1 MGFYDVS
8 NCIPIDVVLKNHNDK
23 NKEIN
28 GLIDYISKCDIDL
41 EKVIFVMDRA
51 YFSYDLFN
59 LLNERN
65 IKFVIRIKNN
75 SEYLNK
81 NTKKKNK
88 RNLNNIRFVSYSA
101 QIEETKKDK
110 NNNDVKIIRTLQCHL
125 ATNLENNYDDENIK
139 NIYVSRWDIEV
150 FFKLIKKNFKFANL
164 TVNWIFINLSAHKC
178 AEMINKITVTQL

>member
-1 MGFYDVS
+1 MMFLQKAS
-8 NCIPIDVVLKNHNDK
+8 LSKLSFAPTNCIPIDVVLKNHNDK

-75 SEYLNK
+75 CEYLNR
-81 NTKKKNK
+81 NKKKNK
-88 RNLNNIRFVSYSA
+88 RNLTNIRFISYSA

-110 NNNDVKIIRTLQCHL
+110 NNNDVKLIRTLQCHL
-125 ATNLENNYDDENIK
+125 ATNLS
-139 NIYVSRWDIEV
+139 VS
-150 FFKLIKKNFKFANL
+150 
-164 TVNWIFINLSAHKC
+164 
-178 AEMINKITVTQL
+178 